1 LNAIFFLLFRPIT
14 IIKDSTP
21 PEPSFIPKV
30 NVKNNLFQ
38 IFAGWQFGKQSKSS
52 KKKKSAGQQEKN
64 DQ

>member
-1 LNAIFFLLFRPIT
+1 
-14 IIKDSTP
+14 
-21 PEPSFIPKV
+21 V

-38 IFAGWQFGKQSKSS
+38 VFAGWQFGKQSKSS